1 MIVRQH
7 HTTSFSD
14 RWWSLGLISASIVWT
29 VGSLLIPGLLGV
41 APSLPP
47 NHHVVLWPHL
57 PLSICTGITGLILV
71 AIYGLPLGS
80 CDQGASGLA
89 RFVRILSPL
98 GLLPLVLLGFFVRPF
113 LPAAF
118 PGNILFFLP
127 LGLIAC
133 VLFRWSQTWTSSD
146 TTVTSRLSLWVGLG
160 IGLFYTLIGLY
171 FTASLGPHAHD
182 EGHYI
187 IQAESLFHDHDLD
200 LRNNLGWADET
211 QRHYL
216 NISPLSRN
224 GHWYSWHSF
233 GLPLLLAPFVP
244 GGVPARHLILG
255 LLCGL
260 CCAGILELCRLFRA
274 RRHWA
279 LLVVLLFSGSILWG
293 VYSSRCLPE
302 VAGAAAA
309 TWSVVAILNQRARPW
324 GSAGLLLVAGS
335 SLPWL
340 HTRFIPISLAVAG
353 LYGLFALSE
362 TEPLKHKL
370 GRLGLLG
377 VLYLAALG
385 VFFAVQWSMFEGG
398 MPADVGK
405 KFFAY
410 PLGMWHV
417 LASDRGLLSVLP
429 FFAWM
434 AGATLYTLTEK
445 EFRQS
450 TLVVMALFFIVLIT
464 SCATT
469 FFDGG
474 NTLPGRFLVVVLPLM
489 ISCTARAMDRVDT
502 PARWWL
508 IFLGLIS
515 CALFFLE
522 LLRLPDFKKYFGYP
536 YESVIVVYPLL
547 KGLIKPFTSPIDSVL
562 HPSAIFLLIGTVALL
577 FLSSLPTLASHR
589 LTIRRVLAWGIVAAM
604 LGVVILPW
612 LSENRHGLTASDRMG
627 NALRLE
633 AMGPRLEKAYVQTWG
648 ARKKEDL
655 FQISDRFCRL
665 KIPSVTAEDLGVP
678 YRGRWI
684 SQPRLEVNDWAGRGY
699 RWAIIV
705 RPFSVSRGEFAC
717 RIRGLEKNGITAY
730 WAIREGTET
739 RIEEPLPQDR
749 TGAFEA
755 VARTR
760 YKGSGNVQIMVRI
773 DKSEETL
780 QDMTVSWT
788 PVSEGLLKGAL
799 LSLPGG

>member
-7 HTTSFSD
+7 LTRSFSD
-14 RWWSLGLISASIVWT
+14 QWWSLGLISASVVWT
-29 VGSLLIPGLLGV
+29 VGSLLLPGLFGV
-41 APSLPP
+41 ALSLPP
-47 NHHVVLWPHL
+47 NRYVVIWPHL
-57 PLSICTGITGLILV
+57 PWSICAGITGLILV
-71 AIYGLPLGS
+71 AIYGLS
-80 CDQGASGLA
+80 FRSHDQGAFGLA
-89 RFVRILSPL
+89 RFVHILSPL
-98 GLLPLVLLGFFVRPF
+98 ALLPLVLLAFFVRPL

-127 LGLIAC
+127 LGLMAC
-133 VLFRWSQTWTSSD
+133 VLLPWSETWTRSD
-146 TTVTSRLSLWVGLG
+146 TIISSRLSLWVGLS
-160 IGLFYTLIGLY
+160 IGLFYALIGLY

-211 QRHYL
+211 KRLYL

-255 LLCGL
+255 LLSGL
-260 CCAGILELCRLFRA
+260 CCAGVLELCRPFQA

-309 TWSVVAILNQRARPW
+309 SWSVVAILNQRARPW
-324 GSAGLLLVAGS
+324 GSAGLLLIAGG

-340 HTRFIPISLAVAG
+340 HTRFIPIGLAVAG

-362 TEPLKHKL
+362 SEPLKHKL

-398 MPADVGK
+398 MPLSVGK
-405 KFFAY
+405 NFLTY

-429 FFAWM
+429 LFAWV

-474 NTLPGRFLVVVLPLM
+474 YTLPGRFLVVVLPLL
-489 ISCTARAMDRVDT
+489 IPCLARAMDRVDA

-508 IFLGLIS
+508 IFLGYIS

-522 LLRLPDFKKYFGYP
+522 LVRLPDFKKSFGNP
-536 YESVIVVYPLL
+536 YESMIVVYPLL

-562 HPSAIFLLIGTVALL
+562 HPSAIFLLIGTVGLL
-577 FLSSLPTLASHR
+577 FLNSLPTLVSHR
-589 LTIRRVLAWGIVAAM
+589 LPIRKVLAWGIVVAM
-604 LGVVILPW
+604 LGGVILPW

-627 NALRLE
+627 NALCLE
-633 AMGPRLEKAYVQTWG
+633 AMGTGLEKAFVQAWG
-648 ARKKEDL
+648 SRTMEDL

-678 YRGRWI
+678 YHSQWI
-684 SQPRLEVNDWAGRGY
+684 SQPRLQINDWAGRDY
-699 RWAIIV
+699 RWVIIV
-705 RPFSVSRGEFAC
+705 RPFSVPGGEYAC
-717 RIRGLEKNGITAY
+717 RIRGRTKDGASAY

-739 RIEEPLPQDR
+739 RIEEPLSQDR
-749 TGAFEA
+749 TGAFQA
-755 VARTR
+755 FARKR
-760 YKGSGNVQIMVRI
+760 FKGRGNVQIFVRI
-773 DKSEETL
+773 DKFEGTL

-788 PVSEGLLKGAL
+788 PVTEGLLKGAL
-799 LSLPGG
+799 FSLPGG